1 MSAKPLAPALCL
13 FLLLLF
19 AGSTSARAESGSA
32 GPAASVLIAEKVSWF
47 GFVKYWKN
55 WGYRAD
61 RVVLIVALIGGLA
74 FLIIAFGGKWR
85 R

>member
-1 MSAKPLAPALCL
+1 MKTRQLFHSLCV
-13 FLLLLF
+13 FLLLLLV
-19 AGSTSARAESGSA
+19 T
-32 GPAASVLIAEKVSWF
+32 PAAVRAAPLSSPAITPVVAEKVTWH

-74 FLIIAFGGKWR
+74 FVIITFGGKWR
-85 R
+85 K